1 MGYYHSGQTNAEKGK
16 ASSRQG
22 EGGAQPPG
30 THTHPP
36 RWQGPAAGLLAAP
49 ASPRHATHPWL
60 TKELEKERGG
70 DMRGS

>member
-1 MGYYHSGQTNAEKGK
+1 MQRREKPAAG
-16 ASSRQG
+16 RERG
-22 EGGAQPPG
+22 ERSPPG
-30 THTHPP
+30 AHTHPP